1 MKLIWPCL
9 IVLYPR
15 AEPCSVTFELLLEL
29 SIAFLTLSLAPL
41 GSRLCP
47 SDVAHPGFLQVVL
60 SGKIC
65 QLVALPICAK
75 GSRGTQV
82 DLITVLTLA
91 LDCDAPDFF
100 VATISDWMTTGA
112 HVPSVICQ
120 SSGCVWNH
128 PVAGWHWFC
137 YTISI
142 GLLANKRAELRHK
155 IGTKGAMQN

>member
-1 MKLIWPCL
+1 MVGWWKGLETRLKLIWPCL

-75 GSRGTQV
+75 GSRGGHKLTSSLFWPSLSIVTLQISLSQRYPIGWRQV
-82 DLITVLTLA
+82 HTSRPSFASHLA
-91 LDCDAPDFF
+91 ASG
-100 VATISDWMTTGA
+100 TILWLAGTGFA
-112 HVPSVICQ
+112 IQYLLGCLQIKEQ
-120 SSGCVWNH
+120 S
-128 PVAGWHWFC
+128 
-137 YTISI
+137 
-142 GLLANKRAELRHK
+142 
-155 IGTKGAMQN
+155 